1 MQERP
6 MSQTGVPSLVGLLV
20 FLSLAAGQ
28 PAWAQATAD
37 AQGRVPPGMV
47 LWETAAAERAPE
59 SPELLAR
66 GEALYGIRCAVCH
79 GKRGDGEGPATRF
92 MASKPRDFRRGVFKF
107 RTAKPDGLPSDRDLF
122 RSITAGF
129 PAYGMPPY
137 RYLSQRDRWSLVY
150 HVKAL
155 VAAGGEEQF
164 PRGSSEHAAE
174 EFDEEVDPA
183 ELQEFVDSWMR
194 PGTPVSVPAEPKGGD
209 LGAVARGRKLFQG
222 DVYACVRCHGPN
234 GKGDG
239 PSAKEL
245 KDDWGNPIRPRNY
258 TLGLAYRKVALRR
271 QDVVRLIL
279 LGIPGT
285 PMPSNSRPTESPRG
299 TREAWDVAAYVE
311 HLTAEARQNSK

>member
-1 MQERP
+1 MQEKP
-6 MSQTGVPSLVGLLV
+6 MSQTGVPSLLGLLV
-20 FLSLAAGQ
+20 LLSLVAGET
-28 PAWAQATAD
+28 AWAQDADD

-47 LWETAAAERAPE
+47 VWETAGAEQAPE
-59 SPELLAR
+59 SPKLLAA
-66 GEALYGIRCAVCH
+66 GEALYGIRCAICH
-79 GKRGDGEGPATRF
+79 GKRGDGEGPAARF
-92 MASKPRDFRRGVFKF
+92 MASKPRNFRRGLFKF
-107 RTAKPDGLPSDRDLF
+107 RTVKPDGLPSDRDLF
-122 RSITAGF
+122 RSIAAGF
-129 PAYGMPPY
+129 PAYGMPSY
-137 RYLSQRDRWSLVY
+137 RYLSDRDRWSLVY

-155 VAAGGEEQF
+155 VAAGVEAQF
-164 PRGSSEHAAE
+164 RRDAE
-174 EFDEEVDPA
+174 ELDEEVDPD

-194 PGTPVSVPAEPKGGD
+194 PGTPLSVPPQPEDDEPKSAD
-209 LGAVARGRKLFQG
+209 SDAMARGRKLFQT
-222 DVYACVRCHGPN
+222 DVYACVKCHGPG

-285 PMPSNSRPTESPRG
+285 PMPSNSRPIESSQG

-311 HLTAEARQNSK
+311 HLTAEARQGSK